1 MSINNCKEVIIC
13 ANTFWNIYNFR
24 LKLISDL
31 KILGYRV
38 IAVAGNDGYEAKV
51 KNLVDDIYTLKISN
65 KGINPI
71 QDIITILQLIRVLK
85 IVNADFVLLYTIKP
99 VIYGSMVSIFFKSS
113 FVATITGLGS
123 AFLEQSWVTRLV
135 RFMYKFGLKNVSKVV
150 FQNKH
155 DKEFFINNGLIAEE
169 KSEVINGSGI
179 DLNKF
184 KLAPLNNKNEFKFV
198 LIARL
203 IKDKGIL
210 EFAEAAKQVKKD
222 NPMTKFFL
230 IGPSSVNDRGAI
242 KLETIN
248 KWNKDGYIEY
258 IGESEDVIK
267 HIQDSSCVILP
278 SYREGISKVLL
289 EASAIGRPIITCD
302 VPGCKDIV
310 IDNHNGFL
318 CKPRDAIDLEIKIKN
333 FLSLPFSKRQDM
345 GLKARERVEKYFS
358 HEVVFKKYQKIIEEF
373 SQ

>member
-1 MSINNCKEVIIC
+1 MSLNNPKKIIIC

-24 LKLISDL
+24 LGLINDL
-31 KILGYRV
+31 KILGYKV
-38 IAVAGNDGYEAKV
+38 IVVAGKDQYECKV
-51 KNLVDDIYTLKISN
+51 KELVDDSYTLRIAN
-65 KGINPI
+65 KGVNPL
-71 QDIITILQLIRVLK
+71 QDIITILQLVKILK
-85 IVNADFVLLYTIKP
+85 TVSADFILLFTIKP
-99 VIYGSMVSIFFKSS
+99 VIYGSILSIFFKSS
-113 FVATITGLGS
+113 FIATITGLGS

-135 RFMYKFGLKNVSKVV
+135 RLLYKFGLKNIDKVV
-150 FQNKH
+150 FQNKY
-155 DKEFFINNGLIAEE
+155 DKEYFINNNLITEE

-184 KLAPLNNKNEFKFV
+184 KFSPLDNISEFKFV
-198 LIARL
+198 LIGRL
-203 IKDKGIL
+203 IIDKGIN
-210 EFAEAAKQVKKD
+210 EFVEAANKIKK
-222 NPMTKFFL
+222 NYPMTKFLL
-230 IGPSSVNDRGAI
+230 IGPSSFNDRGAI

-248 KWNKDGYIEY
+248 KWKKEGCIEY
-258 IGESEDVIK
+258 IGESKNVIK
-267 HIQDSSCVILP
+267 HIQDASCVILP

-318 CKPRDAIDLEIKIKN
+318 CKPRNAIDLKIKIKQ

-358 HEVVFKKYQKIIEEF
+358 HEEVFKKYHKIIEEF
-373 SQ
+373 SK